1 MFSEAELAQR
11 TDEITQQ
18 AEFHDMLKQ
27 MMYEVNTRR
36 STATSIAHVGLSFLT
51 APLLTLSTSLA
62 VSQPANRV
70 TLESFEVSKGAG
82 GSARTPEA

>member
-18 AEFHDMLKQ
+18 AEFHDMLRK

-36 STATSIAHVGLSFLT
+36 STATAIAHVGLSFLT
-51 APLLTLSTSLA
+51 APLLTLSTSLQI
-62 VSQPANRV
+62 SRPANRV
-70 TLESFEVSKGAG
+70 TLELLE
-82 GSARTPEA
+82 